1 MPTRHDRPAPPASD
15 ATAPDGADDASVIA
29 RSRAEPAQFAE
40 LFRRHAPDLQRYVT
54 RRLGPGPA
62 DDIVA
67 ETFLVAFRQRDG
79 YDTSR
84 ADARPWLYG
93 IASHL
98 IGRHRRAEI
107 RGYRLLARTG
117 ADPVTAPFT
126 DQVDAAV
133 SAGAARRPLAD
144 ALARL
149 PAGQRDALLLIAW
162 GDLSYVQAAQAL
174 GVPVGT
180 VRSRVSRARGRLR
193 RTLRDIAPDVMDEEL
208 TS

>member
-1 MPTRHDRPAPPASD
+1 MT
-15 ATAPDGADDASVIA
+15 TAEHAGEYPDDDASVIA
-29 RSRAEPAQFAE
+29 RSRDQPAHFAE
-40 LFRRHAPDLQRYVT
+40 LFRRHAPEIQRFAA
-54 RRLGPGPA
+54 RRLGLEA
-62 DDIVA
+62 AQDIVA
-67 ETFLVAFRQRDG
+67 ETFLAAFRQRDG

-98 IGRHRRAEI
+98 IGRHRRDEV

-117 ADPVTAPFT
+117 ADPVAASFT

-133 SAGAARRPLAD
+133 SARAARQPLAA

-149 PAGQRDALLLIAW
+149 PAGQRDALLLVAW
-162 GDLSYVQAAQAL
+162 SELSYAQAAEAL

-180 VRSRVSRARGRLR
+180 VRSRLNRARGRLR
-193 RTLRDIAPDVMDEEL
+193 RALRDIAPAIGDEEP